1 MPSVTVDTKSEQF
14 LLNCSDLSK
23 ELTLHSEQIIKL
35 LANYETHE
43 TARDELSRSIDTL
56 QGMRKEL
63 SSISNPASGLIFAT
77 FFPMNLPLYSL
88 VLFGIAPSVFAD
100 HNFIRPPEVMRE
112 ILSKLWK
119 VLKMKERFPNISL
132 KESPRNIFMDLY
144 AAESDVI
151 IFTGKYQNALDIH
164 KQCPHTLLVYNGS
177 GINPFLLFKNADV
190 SLAAKKAIEMRC
202 FNSGQD
208 CAGPDAFFVPTNLSN
223 DFTAELKRL
232 LSDIKVGA
240 TTDPACLIGP
250 TVKEAYI
257 TQLQTWLDNQK
268 RHIIYGGEID
278 QNQRLV
284 HPTIIRKKIS
294 ERGKDYHEFFAPIF
308 YILEYDNEE
317 ELGEALTESS
327 FVNRGMY
334 ISIFGSNS
342 AIENKL
348 DFVKIIRNKIVND
361 VEQGNHEYGG
371 YGSKANFL
379 LYGDQKIVH
388 PILISRDV
396 HAFFSGQ
403 VH

>member
-1 MPSVTVDTKSEQF
+1 MPLVTTDTKSEQF
-14 LLNCSDLSK
+14 LLSCSDLSR
-23 ELTLHSEQIIKL
+23 ELTTHSEQVIKL
-35 LANYETHE
+35 LVNYETYE
-43 TARDELSRSIDTL
+43 TARDELDRSIDTL

-63 SSISNPASGLIFAT
+63 SSIKNQASGLTFAT

-100 HNFIRPPEVMRE
+100 HIFIRPPEVMRE
-112 ILSKLWK
+112 ILNKLWK
-119 VLKMKERFPNISL
+119 MLKIEERFPNISL

-144 AAESDVI
+144 ATESDVI

-164 KQCPHTLLVYNGS
+164 RQCPHTLLVYNGS
-177 GINPFLLFKNADV
+177 GINPFLLFKNANV
-190 SLAAKKAIEMRC
+190 RLAAKKAIEMRC

-208 CAGPDAFFVPTNLSN
+208 CAGPDAFFVPTEISN

-232 LSDIKVGA
+232 LSSIKVGA

-250 TVKEAYI
+250 TVKESYI
-257 TQLQTWLDNQK
+257 AELQKWLDK
-268 RHIIYGGEID
+268 EKSHIIYGGKID
-278 QNQRLV
+278 QKQRLV

-308 YILEYDNEE
+308 YILEYNNEE
-317 ELGEALTESS
+317 ELSEALTESN
-327 FVNRGMY
+327 FVDRGMY
-334 ISIFGSNS
+334 ASIFGSNS

-361 VEQGNHEYGG
+361 VEHGNDEYGG
-371 YGSKANFL
+371 FGSKANFL

-388 PILISRDV
+388 PILISRDIHV
-396 HAFFSGQ
+396 FFSD
-403 VH
+403 